1 MTISSA
7 KRAAFGGLFVAASL
21 LFSYVETLLPLSNV
35 ISIPGMK
42 LGLANVCVMLAV
54 YLLGTVDGLFVAV
67 GKTLLTA
74 ILFGTPVSFA
84 YSFVGGM
91 LAFLFTL
98 FCKYVIKDRI
108 SYIGV
113 SVGGAALHNVGQILV
128 ASVIFKDTAV
138 FWYLEWLLPISLITG
153 IITGVIAL
161 AFDRILEKKI

>member
-7 KRAAFGGLFVAASL
+7 KRAAFGGLFVAVAL
-21 LFSYVETLLPLSNV
+21 LFSYVETLFPLSNI
-35 ISIPGMK
+35 ISLPGMK

-54 YLLGTVDGLFVAV
+54 YLLGALDGLFVVA

-84 YSFVGGM
+84 YSFVGSI

-113 SVGGAALHNVGQILV
+113 SVGSAALHNIGQIFV

-138 FWYLEWLLPISLITG
+138 FWYLEWLLPISVVTG
-153 IITGVIAL
+153 IITGVLAL
-161 AFDRILEKKI
+161 AFGRILEKKI